1 MNMKVIKPNTKQL
14 SLPEISFSKLVVQ
27 TINFYT
33 RVFRVLFGGELRHRY
48 SRKQNVRTSEA
59 LSDHMKR
66 DLGL

>member
-1 MNMKVIKPNTKQL
+1 NMKVIKQNTKQL

-33 RVFRVLFGGELRHRY
+33 RVFLVLFGGELRHRY
-48 SRKQNVRTSEA
+48 SRKQNVRASEA